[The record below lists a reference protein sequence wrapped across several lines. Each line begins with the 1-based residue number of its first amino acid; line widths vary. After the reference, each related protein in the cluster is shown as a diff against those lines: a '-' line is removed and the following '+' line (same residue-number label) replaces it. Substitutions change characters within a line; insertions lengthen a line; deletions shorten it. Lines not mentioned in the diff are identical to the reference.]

1 MKKALYILA
10 DMDDRDILWISSAGS
25 IRMLAPGETLI
36 AAGEPVND
44 LFFVTEGSLD
54 VTAAGH
60 HVATLTT
67 GDVIGEM
74 SFVEKRPPSASVSAR
89 ENAHVLAIPRDA
101 ILAAFEADQ
110 GFAARF
116 YRALAV
122 FLSDRLRTATSGGED
137 DGELDEGL
145 LDSLSQAGDRFVRLI
160 GLMEGRIH

>member
-10 DMDDRDILWISSAGS
+10 DLDDRDILWLSSAG
-25 IRMLAPGETLI
+25 RMRDLAPGETLI
-36 AAGEPVND
+36 EAGRPVD
-44 LFFVTEGSLD
+44 ELYFVTEGSLG
-54 VTAAGH
+54 VSAAGH
-60 HVATLTT
+60 QVATLTA

-74 SFVEKRPPSASVSAR
+74 SFVEKRPPSASVAALERAR
-89 ENAHVLAIPRDA
+89 VLGITRDT

-122 FLSDRLRTATSGGED
+122 FLSDRLRTATSGGQD

-145 LDSLSQAGDRFVRLI
+145 LDTLSQAGDRFVRLV
-160 GLMEGRIH
+160 GLLEGRIH

>member
-10 DMDDRDILWISSAGS
+10 DMDDRDILWISQAG
-25 IRMLAPGETLI
+25 RLRELAPGETLI
-36 AAGEPVND
+36 AAGQPVEE
-44 LFFVTEGSLD
+44 LYFVTEGSLA
-54 VTAAGH
+54 VTVGGH
-60 HVATLTT
+60 QIARLTT

-74 SFVEKRPPSASVSAR
+74 SFVEKRPPSASVSAL
-89 ENAHVLAIPRDA
+89 ENAHVLAISRDA

-145 LDSLSQAGDRFVRLI
+145 LDSLSQAGDRFMRLI
-160 GLMEGRIH
+160 GLMEGRIR

>member
-10 DMDDRDILWISSAGS
+10 DMDDRDILWISQAG
-25 IRMLAPGETLI
+25 RLREMAPGEVLI
-36 AAGEPVND
+36 RAGEAVGE
-44 LFFVTEGSLD
+44 LYFVTEGSLE
-54 VTAAGH
+54 VTAGGH
-60 HVATLTT
+60 HVARLTT

-74 SFVEKRPPSASVSAR
+74 SFVEKRPPSATVSAL

-101 ILAAFEADQ
+101 IIAAFEADQ

-145 LDSLSQAGDRFVRLI
+145 LDSLSQAGDRFMRLI
-160 GLMEGRIH
+160 GLMEGRIR